1 MFYPEEFKTRV
12 RAAYPNLPKLYD
24 HMEAGERHMVKQFLE
39 AGIEIKQGVSF
50 EDVLAATSLE
60 ELQAYA
66 KLQQER
72 AELLKEW
79 KELDRKDRRDL
90 FIHKLG

>member
-39 AGIEIKQGVSF
+39 AGIEIKQGVSWRCARSYF
-50 EDVLAATSLE
+50 FGRTSSICKASAGKGRAL
-60 ELQAYA
+60 
-66 KLQQER
+66 KRVER
-72 AELLKEW
+72 AWQK
-79 KELDRKDRRDL
+79 
-90 FIHKLG
+90 G